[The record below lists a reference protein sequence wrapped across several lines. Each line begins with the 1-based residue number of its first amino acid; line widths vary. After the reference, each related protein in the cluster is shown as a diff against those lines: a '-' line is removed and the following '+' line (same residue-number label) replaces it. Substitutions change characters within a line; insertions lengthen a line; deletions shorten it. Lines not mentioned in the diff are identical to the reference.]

1 MSSISQ
7 PLGHTWSSTS
17 TLVFIYT
24 IILLCAGIPVPE
36 FKAAVIFLLSTV
48 LGLSFLL
55 WPLVSLIRA
64 PIVVAI
70 MAIVSVGLPAAAL
83 VLAVVRWNL
92 ALSTAD
98 QWAIPNN
105 ANLSVIP
112 GGVNP
117 ELWVLVHGTRY
128 GVVVIVG
135 AALVFVVSIM
145 VTHMVIKAKGAD
157 QRDGSGT
164 KAGRWA
170 K

>member
-7 PLGHTWSSTS
+7 PLGHTWSLTG
-17 TLVFIYT
+17 TLVCIYT

-36 FKAAVIFLLSTV
+36 FKAAVIFLLST
-48 LGLSFLL
+48 
-55 WPLVSLIRA
+55 
-64 PIVVAI
+64 
-70 MAIVSVGLPAAAL
+70 L

-112 GGVNP
+112 DGVNP

-145 VTHMVIKAKGAD
+145 VTHMVIKAKGAN